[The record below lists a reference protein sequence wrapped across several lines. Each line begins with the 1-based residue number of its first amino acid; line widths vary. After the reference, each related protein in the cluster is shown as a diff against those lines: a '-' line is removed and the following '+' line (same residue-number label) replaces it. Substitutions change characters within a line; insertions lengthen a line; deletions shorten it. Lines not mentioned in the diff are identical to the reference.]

1 MRVLITLPQALAE
14 RALIRLDKFDV
25 SVVPPESE
33 DDARV
38 FAALGNADGV
48 LITPRTRVDRDF
60 LSCAPKL
67 RAVST
72 YSVGLDHIDLA
83 AAEERGVPVGHTPVL
98 PDAVAD
104 LVIGLILALV

>member
-48 LITPRTRVDRDF
+48 LITPRTRSIATFCLARRSF
-60 LSCAPKL
+60 APSA
-67 RAVST
+67 RTVSASIT
-72 YSVGLDHIDLA
+72 STWLLPRSA
-83 AAEERGVPVGHTPVL
+83 ASQSHTRRRF
-98 PDAVAD
+98 
-104 LVIGLILALV
+104 